1 MLFETAVEMY
11 MADKSRR
18 LRATTLEGYA
28 SAVRAHLPPAWAGR
42 DLVSIGHEEL
52 QAWVDGFELAGAAEK
67 AFKTFRQVYRWA
79 ARKAQ
84 LRVWDVTQGVEL
96 PKRRAARRERLTAP
110 EERAVLRAVEGE
122 PYEAVVLAAAAL
134 GLRPSEAAGLD
145 WSDVDWRGG
154 WVHVRR
160 GAHTVRGG
168 ATVEYGCKT
177 DLADRWLKLPRWA
190 LERLR
195 QLRGQRRAGR
205 MRGDLSPRCV
215 YSRLKRLLRRIGLP
229 GASMEALRHSWATI
243 AIEAGAALA
252 DVAVALG
259 HTSVETCRRHYLL
272 STRAVVERAGA
283 CYARAMLAG

>member
-18 LRATTLEGYA
+18 LRATTPEGYA
-28 SAVRAHLPPAWAGR
+28 SAVRAHLLPAWAGR
-42 DLVSIGHEEL
+42 DLESIGHEEL
-52 QAWVDGFELAGAAEK
+52 QARVDGFELPGAAEK

-84 LRVWDVTQGVEL
+84 LRVWDATRGVEL
-96 PKRRAARRERLTAP
+96 PRRRVVGRERLTAP

-177 DLADRWLKLPRWA
+177 ELADRWLKLPRWA

-205 MRGDLSPRCV
+205 MRGDPSPRCV

-229 GASMEALRHSWATI
+229 GAPMEALRHSWATI

-259 HTSVETCRRHYLL
+259 HTSVEMCRRHYLL
-272 STRAVVERAGA
+272 STRAVV
-283 CYARAMLAG
+283 ARAQDAYSHAMAA